1 MEGKQLSAGKTV
13 IYFMGVVG
21 FFFET
26 NILLSRAIVRAV
38 CQYQLRRIS
47 ASKVTEIDVCYE
59 IT

>member
-38 CQYQLRRIS
+38 CQY
-47 ASKVTEIDVCYE
+47 
-59 IT
+59 